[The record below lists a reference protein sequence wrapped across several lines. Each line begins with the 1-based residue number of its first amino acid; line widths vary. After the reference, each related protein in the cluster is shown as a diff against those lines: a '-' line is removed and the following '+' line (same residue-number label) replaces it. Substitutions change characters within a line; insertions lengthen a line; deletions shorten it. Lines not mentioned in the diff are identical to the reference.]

1 MFPLVNGMVLLVLV
15 VCFLECPAVRDTVE
29 NTREKSSITNNLDTD
44 NIW

>member
-15 VCFLECPAVRDTVE
+15 VCFLKCPAVGDTVE
-29 NTREKSSITNNLDTD
+29 NTREKSSITNNLDAD